1 MLKKR
6 AIYEVPIQPCFLSRS
21 FQVPKGDGS
30 FRLVVDLTELNK
42 DRLAELCNDQ
52 PARPKASFRSTMLDG
67 INRHQRCFL
76 AHSNQKISSQIPSN
90 IVESKT
96 LLLPNSTLWT
106 DNFPQDF
113 HLHHEASSS
122 PFTLGRDKRAH
133 LSRQPHYR
141 EKLSGT
147 SPPVDCKDHK
157 DPTGLGLPSE
167 LGKVNAR
174 SDKVPNRLGIVW
186 NSLKETMTILL
197 LYVNEIK

>member
-1 MLKKR
+1 M
-6 AIYEVPIQPCFLSRS
+6 
-21 FQVPKGDGS
+21 
-30 FRLVVDLTELNK
+30 
-42 DRLAELCNDQ
+42 
-52 PARPKASFRSTMLDG
+52 
-67 INRHQRCFL
+67 
-76 AHSNQKISSQIPSN
+76 
-90 IVESKT
+90 
-96 LLLPNSTLWT
+96 
-106 DNFPQDF
+106 
-113 HLHHEASSS
+113 
-122 PFTLGRDKRAH
+122 
-133 LSRQPHYR
+133 